1 MDNLLIERTDNS
13 PKVLFDANE
22 LFFTIKGKSRP
33 ENADKFFVPIISW
46 LEKFAA
52 QRPATSAPLNIE
64 IKLTYF
70 NSVTIRYLSDIFRI
84 IEKIHEDGMRV
95 IIDWFI
101 DADDEMIREAG
112 QELSDIS
119 GLPFNFIEE

>member
-1 MDNLLIERTDNS
+1 MDNLLIERTDHS
-13 PKVLFDANE
+13 PKVFFDPNE
-22 LFFTIKGKSRP
+22 LFFTIKGNSRP
-33 ENADKFFVPIISW
+33 ENADKFYSPVINW
-46 LEKFAA
+46 LEKFSA

-70 NSVTIRYLSDIFRI
+70 NSSTIRYLTDIFRI
-84 IEKIHEDGMRV
+84 VGNLHDDGMRV
-95 IIDWFI
+95 IIDWYV
-101 DADDEMIREAG
+101 DSEDELIREAG

>member
-13 PKVLFDANE
+13 PKVLFDPTE
-22 LFFTIKGKSRP
+22 LFFTIKGISRP
-33 ENADKFFVPIISW
+33 ENADKFYMPVVNW

-52 QRPATSAPLNIE
+52 QRPATSTPVNIE

-70 NSVTIRYLSDIFRI
+70 NSSTIRYLSDVFRI
-84 IEKIHEDGMRV
+84 FSKLHDGGMRV
-95 IIDWFI
+95 IIDWYV
-101 DADDEMIREAG
+101 DSDDELIREAG
-112 QELSDIS
+112 QELSDVS